1 MSSRTRPG
9 QHHTWPDNVQATP
22 FGAPDMFGLGGART
36 QPAAMAEPVGAVA
49 ARVPKGVKG
58 GLLGR
63 GGRGGGGGGGGASK
77 GDEGGGSG
85 IFQMGVDGF

>member
-58 GLLGR
+58 GCWAHVAPLGSSF
-63 GGRGGGGGGGGASK
+63 GRCVVSNV
-77 GDEGGGSG
+77 
-85 IFQMGVDGF
+85 IH